1 MNLLKFPHKSPFFAL
16 LAALTLTLPAS
27 ADHNSPEAL
36 KARVAPEGRLNVVG
50 AGEGVESVADVAA
63 EPQGAEGVYASACA
77 VCHSAGIAGA
87 PRTGDV
93 AGWESRIAQGM
104 AALVEHAVNGFQ
116 GAAGVMPPKGG
127 NAALSDD
134 EVAAAV
140 EYMVELSR

>member
-1 MNLLKFPHKSPFFAL
+1 MNLFKFPHKFPLFAL
-16 LAALTLTLPAS
+16 LTTLTLTLPAS

-36 KARVAPEGRLNVVG
+36 KARIAPEGRLNVVG
-50 AGEGVESVADVAA
+50 AGEGVESVASVAE
-63 EPQGAEGVYASACA
+63 EPQGAEGVYESVCA
-77 VCHSAGIAGA
+77 VCHSVGIAGA

-93 AGWESRIAQGM
+93 AGWESRISQGM
-104 AALVEHAVNGFQ
+104 AALVEHAVDGFQ
-116 GAAGVMPPKGG
+116 GATGVMPPKGG

>member
-1 MNLLKFPHKSPFFAL
+1 MNLLKFPLKSPFFAL

-36 KARVAPEGRLNVVG
+36 KARIAPEGRLNVVG

-104 AALVEHAVNGFQ
+104 ATLVEHAVNGFQ
-116 GAAGVMPPKGG
+116 GATGVMPPKGG